1 MTQVNLTAHR
11 KSAVMNVSEEDHIGR
26 VILRS
31 RRWYEQ
37 DLLEDAYQRLRGQG
51 GYAIDVGAHI
61 GNHTL
66 WFTKVCG
73 LSVVAVEPN
82 LDNAVH
88 LHSHVRMNGKADKV
102 EIYNVALGASEGRGR
117 IKPGPEGNTG
127 MARVELDE
135 GGSVAV
141 VTLDSIAETA
151 RMFNPERRA
160 ALIKIDV
167 EGSAMDVL
175 AGAVETLERDRPLLY
190 VEGERD
196 EIQAFLGPKWK
207 CFGQFGKTPTFGF
220 QRQGGVGWGAPS
232 GR

>member
-37 DLLEDAYQRLRGQG
+37 DLLEDAYQRLRGSTG
-51 GYAIDVGAHI
+51 PVIDVGAHI

-66 WFTKVCG
+66 WFTKVCQR
-73 LSVVAVEPN
+73 SVIAVEPN
-82 LDNAVH
+82 LNSAVH
-88 LHSHVRMNGKADKV
+88 LHSHVRMNRATDQV
-102 EIYNVALGASEGRGR
+102 QIYNVALGAETRRGR
-117 IKPGPEGNTG
+117 IEAGPEGNTG
-127 MARVELDE
+127 MSRVVADE
-135 GGSVAV
+135 EGTTAI
-141 VTLDSIAETA
+141 VTLDSLVEAT
-151 RMFNPERRA
+151 RWTGV

-167 EGSAMDVL
+167 EGSALEVL
-175 AGAVETLERDRPLLY
+175 EGARETLEHSRPLLY